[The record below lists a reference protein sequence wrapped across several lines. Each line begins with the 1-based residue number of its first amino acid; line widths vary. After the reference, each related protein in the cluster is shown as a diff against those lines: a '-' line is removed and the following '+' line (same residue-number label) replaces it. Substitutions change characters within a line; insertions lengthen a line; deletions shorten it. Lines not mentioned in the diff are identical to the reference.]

1 MMKKY
6 LILLAGPPATGKSYL
21 TKLICQALPQTYTV
35 SPDEI
40 KQDLA
45 ESIGFDNAEAKQ
57 TLELKAWKLY
67 YQALDLYMTIGKQFV
82 LTEYP
87 FSDKQ
92 KSHLKDLAEVHG
104 YHIITIRLVADFEIL
119 WERRIKRDLAP
130 ERHLSF
136 IMSHYH
142 YGDQLL
148 DRHQA
153 DELITKE
160 GFWDIIEKRQYNYFQ
175 LGKLYEVD
183 VTDYQ
188 QVDYSPIISDLL
200 ALSREIN

>member
-21 TKLICQALPQTYTV
+21 SRLICQALPQTYTV

-40 KQDLA
+40 KQDL
-45 ESIGFDNAEAKQ
+45 SDSVGFDNMKAKLN
-57 TLELKAWKLY
+57 LEMKGWELY

-92 KSHLKDLAEVHG
+92 KPILQNLAEEHG

-153 DELITKE
+153 DDLITKD
-160 GFWDIIEKRQYNYFQ
+160 GFWNIIEKRQYNYFQ
-175 LGKLYEVD
+175 LGKLYEVN

-188 QVDYSPIISDLL
+188 QVDYSSIISDLL
-200 ALSREIN
+200 ALSREVN